1 MNWKDRKRIQKSWEI
16 TITNNLAT
24 SFTFFFFEKYFPGT
38 IIWICWF
45 SKYKNIF
52 LHCECDTFYIY
63 IYEKKKGNR
72 FPVVCCSTNW
82 RTKESSPREESC
94 LKRFLSYAAETVV
107 FWINFQK
114 LFTHTLVVHRLY
126 RWLSY
131 VCNHSSSNVDTNIS
145 IPI

>member
-24 SFTFFFFEKYFPGT
+24 SFTFFFL
-38 IIWICWF
+38 
-45 SKYKNIF
+45 KNISLVPLF
-52 LHCECDTFYIY
+52 GFVDLVNIKTFSSIANVIHFIFIY
-63 IYEKKKGNR
+63 LRRKKGNR

-82 RTKESSPREESC
+82 RTKESSLREESC